1 MPVITLEAGS
11 LTKEQKEQLAKE
23 LTASAS
29 KIMGIP
35 EQAFVAII
43 RENNPDNI
51 GVGGILLSERKK

>member
-29 KIMGIP
+29 KITGIP
-35 EQAFVAII
+35 EKGFITILKENSYDNVA
-43 RENNPDNI
+43 
-51 GVGGILLSERKK
+51 VGGTLISERN